1 MNKKLS
7 KLIRICNEVNASIL
21 KYDVCG
27 SVKEEYSSHAIV
39 EDHTGRVVLVRY
51 NDKKGEWE

>member
-27 SVKEEYSSHAIV
+27 SVKE
-39 EDHTGRVVLVRY
+39 
-51 NDKKGEWE
+51 

>member
-1 MNKKLS
+1 MNKKLR
-7 KLIRICNEVNASIL
+7 KLIKMCDEVDASIL

-27 SVKEEYSSHAIV
+27 SVKEEYSSHAVV
-39 EDHTGRVVLVRY
+39 EDCTGRVVLIRY

>member
-1 MNKKLS
+1 MNKKLR
-7 KLIRICNEVNASIL
+7 KLIKMCDEVDASIL

-27 SVKEEYSSHAIV
+27 SVKEEYSSHAVV
-39 EDHTGRVVLVRY
+39 EDCTGRVVLVRY

>member
-7 KLIRICNEVNASIL
+7 KLIKICDEVNASIL

-27 SVKEEYSSHAIV
+27 SVSEEYSSHAIV
-39 EDHTGRVVLVRY
+39 EDNTGRVVLVRY